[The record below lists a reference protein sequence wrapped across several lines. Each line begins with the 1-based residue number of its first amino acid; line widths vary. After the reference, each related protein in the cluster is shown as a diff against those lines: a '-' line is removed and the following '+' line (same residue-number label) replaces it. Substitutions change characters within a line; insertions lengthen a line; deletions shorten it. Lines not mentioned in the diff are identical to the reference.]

1 MRAHTHSGLAVTV
14 VVDSGGCAI
23 TFGTRKYDL
32 FFFFAVFV
40 FCCCSFHFN
49 YALVALVI
57 MRIIPILE
65 LLALFWLWLSGI
77 VWPVGGSSR
86 CGSCCYFF
94 SGFGIS
100 FAFDYVFGIIQVL
113 SLGPTLLPLPLS
125 LLYTLFLWLY
135 LELALDLYLNVLSPA
150 RVSVYL
156 HFQLCCAGQHCH
168 KGILTVPPPP
178 LPSLAPSTYQVW
190 LWLRL
195 ELFSV
200 RYFNESI

>member
-1 MRAHTHSGLAVTV
+1 MDVRSLSVPV
-14 VVDSGGCAI
+14 NMI
-23 TFGTRKYDL
+23 Y
-32 FFFFAVFV
+32 FFFLFAVFV

-125 LLYTLFLWLY
+125 LSTL
-135 LELALDLYLNVLSPA
+135 S
-150 RVSVYL
+150 S
-156 HFQLCCAGQHCH
+156 CGC
-168 KGILTVPPPP
+168 T
-178 LPSLAPSTYQVW
+178 
-190 LWLRL
+190 
-195 ELFSV
+195 
-200 RYFNESI
+200 